1 MRSTRTAKRATTACL
16 VVLAGLFVGA
26 AGGLGTSAYST
37 TVMSADDMPWGV
49 VKPVGPPPGGENGD
63 MPWG

>member
-26 AGGLGTSAYST
+26 AGGPGTSAYAT
-37 TVMSADDMPWGV
+37 TVTNADDMPWGV
-49 VKPVGPPPGGENGD
+49 VKPAGPPAGGQQGD